1 MVYVGNNWAGT
12 ADLVAPGS
20 FERKARIDIVPDKD
34 ERMTEIFASPDRL
47 AYFLAIREAI
57 GEGHDQFVDDM
68 YSTNDG
74 TMLIVSRPSFADV
87 VAISLRT
94 KKIVWRFK
102 VDGYRSDH
110 MAISPNGRRVAVS
123 ASTGN
128 VVHVLR
134 TRDGREM
141 GSFESGGSPHEN
153 VYIDGGRK
161 ILHASIGM
169 VYSPLDQPEA
179 DPTKQERV
187 FQIVDARTFKVLR
200 RINVRKA
207 LDDRGLTRVSHAV
220 RPLTLS
226 PNERKI
232 YFQVSF
238 FHGFFEMSRRTGKI
252 TRVKRLPNL
261 VPDTPREQY
270 LLDSAHHGIAMNPAG
285 TKICVA
291 GTMSDYATVVDRR
304 TLDAGSVAQAWTQ
317 ALLGDAERR
326 RPELLHLVERQRQ
339 GVADLL
345 RDRPDHQE
353 RQGRR
358 PPAADPQRLPGRW
371 LPASPALNVA
381 RRG

>member
-1 MVYVGNNWAGT
+1 
-12 ADLVAPGS
+12 
-20 FERKARIDIVPDKD
+20 
-34 ERMTEIFASPDRL
+34 
-47 AYFLAIREAI
+47 
-57 GEGHDQFVDDM
+57 
-68 YSTNDG
+68 
-74 TMLIVSRPSFADV
+74 
-87 VAISLRT
+87 
-94 KKIVWRFK
+94 
-102 VDGYRSDH
+102 

-134 TRDGREM
+134 TRDGQEM

-232 YFQVSF
+232 YFQVSLLPRLLRDEPP
-238 FHGFFEMSRRTGKI
+238 HRQDHPRQAAAEPRPGHPARAVPPRLRAPRHRDEPRRHQDLRRRHHVRLRDGGRPQDASSGAGCSSGGSSPTGSRRAPTAGAATSPGAAA
-252 TRVKRLPNL
+252 TRSPGS
-261 VPDTPREQY
+261 PTP
-270 LLDSAHHGIAMNPAG
+270 PAG
-285 TKICVA
+285 SPRASGSATTRSGSATASWPPATCV
-291 GTMSDYATVVDRR
+291 TC
-304 TLDAGSVAQAWTQ
+304 
-317 ALLGDAERR
+317 AERR
-326 RPELLHLVERQRQ
+326 TSGLMVTDRIRSCHQKRGDRVLRRQSARH
-339 GVADLL
+339 V
-345 RDRPDHQE
+345 
-353 RQGRR
+353 
-358 PPAADPQRLPGRW
+358 PAAGVPGHLARDPRGAAVLPGRSPEPAH
-371 LPASPALNVA
+371 LPPDGRAP
-381 RRG
+381 RRGRASASSSRTPRWRTRSGSRRWW